1 MTARA
6 EEVPLQT
13 APFADDFI
21 DVAGLNAHVSSS
33 LGARIE
39 DVRAR
44 ARLGQRSLAK
54 AYAVLGAAGG
64 GKTHIFARLRHREG
78 LRATLILLRPFF
90 GVSLGPRDVLATVID
105 QLCLPVRG
113 GALTHLDVLTARWL
127 GEADDASEAREAG
140 DACDAGVVT
149 DADGENEARE
159 TGEGTPPRALGE
171 PRERREAAF
180 PSAAMEAVRA
190 LSPAERAARVEEAVF
205 DVLQRLPE
213 AAPAAHLARALF
225 GLGELERSARWA
237 ELAWLS
243 GREPRR
249 AEGLERTER
258 EGAPLSEADVAHLLR
273 IVSVMAAPVAPLVLT
288 FDQLENLAGDGDA
301 RVLGYGNLVAEL
313 VDTVPCL
320 TIAQLALTSE
330 WMQFIEPRLT
340 LPQRTRVAGEVLTL
354 ESPDRAQREQLLRAW
369 HARLGPTNGRGGRRR
384 FPSPLSAEALEAL
397 LTAPGM
403 TPRLLLVGLSRA
415 VAGKPVEHAAAP
427 TAEAAPAPV
436 AGPQSLADGV
446 WAKWQE
452 ERARVRDELAK
463 KDESGAPVDAAELAE
478 GFTRALAFAASV
490 ETETGAAR
498 ERSLTLVRSAGGAA
512 TVLYVTGT
520 HHRSVGAAL
529 ERAVELAQSGKTVVV
544 RERRLEVPATWEIAC
559 AHRAAFE
566 QHANARWLWLE
577 PDEVAHLLALARLW
591 SRVGAAQVCLPGLED
606 VVTQAQLR
614 TTLAERAPPH
624 TWRAPALIVSWLSD
638 VPRAPTSQAAPTP
651 PPPPTPPAPAPTP
664 PTPPTP
670 PPGVEPAPAAPP
682 AEEREPTFRDW
693 LRLGRRLGYAAVS
706 RYADRLRRR

>member
-1 MTARA
+1 MSDRA
-6 EEVPLQT
+6 GEVPLQT

-21 DVAGLNAHVSSS
+21 DVAGLNAHVSAS

-44 ARLGQRSLAK
+44 ARLGQRSPAK

-90 GVSLGPRDVLATVID
+90 GVTLGPRDVLATVID

-113 GALTHLDVLTARWL
+113 GALTHLDVLTAPWL
-127 GEADDASEAREAG
+127 GEVDVASAAGEAG
-140 DACDAGVVT
+140 DEGA
-149 DADGENEARE
+149 ARARP
-159 TGEGTPPRALGE
+159 G
-171 PRERREAAF
+171 AAF

-190 LSPAERAARVEEAVF
+190 LTPAERADRVEQAVSE
-205 DVLQRLPE
+205 VLQSLPE

-225 GLGELERSARWA
+225 SVGELARAERWA

-249 AEGLERTER
+249 AEGQERTER

-273 IVSVMAAPVAPLVLT
+273 IVSVLAAPVAPLVLT
-288 FDQLENLAGDGDA
+288 FDQLENLAGDGEA

-330 WMQFIEPRLT
+330 WMMFIEPRLT

-369 HARLGPTNGRGGRRR
+369 HARLGPSNGRGGRKR
-384 FPSPLSAEALEAL
+384 FPTPLSPEALGAL

-415 VAGKPVEHAAAP
+415 VAGKPTDPGAP
-427 TAEAAPAPV
+427 TVEAPPPRPE
-436 AGPQSLADGV
+436 GRADGV
-446 WAKWQE
+446 WALWE
-452 ERARVRDELAK
+452 AERARVRDELEK
-463 KDESGAPVDAAELAE
+463 KAEAGVPVDAAELAE
-478 GFTRALAFAASV
+478 GLTRALGFAASV

-529 ERAVELAQSGKTVVV
+529 ARAVELAQAGKTVVV
-544 RERRLEVPATWEIAC
+544 RERRLEVPSTWEIAC
-559 AHRAAFE
+559 EHRAVFE
-566 QHANARWLWLE
+566 RHANARWLWLE
-577 PDEVAHLLALARLW
+577 PDEVAPLLALARLW
-591 SRVGAAQVCLPGLED
+591 SRVGAGQVCLPGVED
-606 VVTQAQLR
+606 VVTQAELR
-614 TTLAERAPPH
+614 STMAERAPPH
-624 TWRAPALIVSWLSD
+624 LWRAPALIVSWLSD
-638 VPRAPTSQAAPTP
+638 VPRAPASQAAPTP
-651 PPPPTPPAPAPTP
+651 SPSQGSPHVHAPPPAPAPAAR
-664 PTPPTP
+664 
-670 PPGVEPAPAAPP
+670 VEPAPPARHAAEP
-682 AEEREPTFRDW
+682 EPTFRDW
-693 LRLGRRLGYAAVS
+693 LRLGRRLGYAAVA

>member
-1 MTARA
+1 MSERA

-44 ARLGQRSLAK
+44 ARLGQRSPAK

-113 GALTHLDVLTARWL
+113 SALTHLEVLTAPWL
-127 GEADDASEAREAG
+127 GEVDVASAAGEAG
-140 DACDAGVVT
+140 DEGV
-149 DADGENEARE
+149 ARARP
-159 TGEGTPPRALGE
+159 G
-171 PRERREAAF
+171 AAF

-190 LSPAERAARVEEAVF
+190 LTPAERADRVEQAVSE
-205 DVLQRLPE
+205 VLQSLPE

-225 GLGELERSARWA
+225 GLGELARAERWA

-249 AEGLERTER
+249 AEGQERTER

-273 IVSVMAAPVAPLVLT
+273 IVSVLAAPVAPLVLT

-330 WMQFIEPRLT
+330 WMMFIEPRLT

-369 HARLGPTNGRGGRRR
+369 HARLGPPNGRGGRKR

-415 VAGKPVEHAAAP
+415 VAGKPAEQGALTADAP
-427 TAEAAPAPV
+427 QPR
-436 AGPQSLADGV
+436 PQSRADGV
-446 WAKWQE
+446 WALWE
-452 ERARVRDELAK
+452 AERARVRDELEK
-463 KDESGAPVDAAELAE
+463 KAEAGAAVDAAELAE
-478 GFTRALAFAASV
+478 GLTRALGFAASV

-529 ERAVELAQSGKTVVV
+529 ARAVELAQAGKTVVV
-544 RERRLEVPATWEIAC
+544 RERRLEVPSTWEIAC
-559 AHRAAFE
+559 EHRAAFE
-566 QHANARWLWLE
+566 QQANARWLWLE

-606 VVTQAQLR
+606 VVTQAELR
-614 TTLAERAPPH
+614 STMAERAPPH

-638 VPRAPTSQAAPTP
+638 VPRAPASQAAPTP
-651 PPPPTPPAPAPTP
+651 SPTQAPPQAPSPPPPPQTPSRVEPAPPTPPAA
-664 PTPPTP
+664 
-670 PPGVEPAPAAPP
+670 EP
-682 AEEREPTFRDW
+682 EPTFRDW
-693 LRLGRRLGYAAVS
+693 LRLGRRLGYAVVS

>member
-1 MTARA
+1 MSDRA

-44 ARLGQRSLAK
+44 ARLGQRSTAK

-113 GALTHLDVLTARWL
+113 SALTHLEVLTAPWL
-127 GEADDASEAREAG
+127 GEVDAGSAAGEAG
-140 DACDAGVVT
+140 DEGV
-149 DADGENEARE
+149 ARARP
-159 TGEGTPPRALGE
+159 G
-171 PRERREAAF
+171 AAF

-190 LSPAERAARVEEAVF
+190 LTPAERADRVEQAVSE
-205 DVLQRLPE
+205 VLQSLPE

-225 GLGELERSARWA
+225 GLGELARAERWA

-249 AEGLERTER
+249 AEGQERTER

-273 IVSVMAAPVAPLVLT
+273 IVSVLAAPVAPLVLT

-330 WMQFIEPRLT
+330 WMMFIEPRLT

-369 HARLGPTNGRGGRRR
+369 HARLGPPNGRGGRKR
-384 FPSPLSAEALEAL
+384 FPSPLSPEALEAL

-415 VAGKPVEHAAAP
+415 VAGKPAEQGAL
-427 TAEAAPAPV
+427 TAEAPQPR
-436 AGPQSLADGV
+436 PQSRADGV
-446 WAKWQE
+446 WALWE
-452 ERARVRDELAK
+452 AERARVRDELEK
-463 KDESGAPVDAAELAE
+463 KAEAGAAVDAAELAE
-478 GFTRALAFAASV
+478 GLTRALGFAASV

-529 ERAVELAQSGKTVVV
+529 ARAVELAQAGKTVVV
-544 RERRLEVPATWEIAC
+544 RERRLEVPSTWEIAC
-559 AHRAAFE
+559 EHRAAFE
-566 QHANARWLWLE
+566 QQANARWLWLE
-577 PDEVAHLLALARLW
+577 PDEVAHLLALGRLW
-591 SRVGAAQVCLPGLED
+591 SRVGAAQVCLPGLEE
-606 VVTQAQLR
+606 VVTQAELR
-614 TTLAERAPPH
+614 STMAERAPPH

-638 VPRAPTSQAAPTP
+638 VPRAPASQAAPTP
-651 PPPPTPPAPAPTP
+651 SPTQAPPQAPLPPPPPQTPSRVEPAPPTPPAA
-664 PTPPTP
+664 
-670 PPGVEPAPAAPP
+670 EP
-682 AEEREPTFRDW
+682 EPTFRDW

>member
-1 MTARA
+1 MSDRA

-44 ARLGQRSLAK
+44 ARLGQRSPAK

-113 GALTHLDVLTARWL
+113 SALTHLEVLTAPWL
-127 GEADDASEAREAG
+127 GEVDAGSAAGEAG
-140 DACDAGVVT
+140 DEGV
-149 DADGENEARE
+149 ARAR
-159 TGEGTPPRALGE
+159 P
-171 PRERREAAF
+171 EAAF

-190 LSPAERAARVEEAVF
+190 LTPAERADRVEQAVSE
-205 DVLQRLPE
+205 VLQSLPE

-225 GLGELERSARWA
+225 GLGELARAERWA

-249 AEGLERTER
+249 AEGQERTER

-273 IVSVMAAPVAPLVLT
+273 IVSVLAAPVAPLVLT

-330 WMQFIEPRLT
+330 WMMFIEPRLT

-369 HARLGPTNGRGGRRR
+369 HARLGPPNGRGGRKR
-384 FPSPLSAEALEAL
+384 FPSPLSPEALEAL

-415 VAGKPVEHAAAP
+415 VAGKPAEQGAL
-427 TAEAAPAPV
+427 TAEAPQPR
-436 AGPQSLADGV
+436 PQSRADGV
-446 WAKWQE
+446 WALWE
-452 ERARVRDELAK
+452 AERARVRDELEK
-463 KDESGAPVDAAELAE
+463 KAEAGAAVDAAELAE
-478 GFTRALAFAASV
+478 GLTRALGFAASV

-512 TVLYVTGT
+512 TVVYVTGT

-529 ERAVELAQSGKTVVV
+529 ARAVELAQAGKTVVV
-544 RERRLEVPATWEIAC
+544 RERRLEVPSTWGIAC
-559 AHRAAFE
+559 EHRAAFE
-566 QHANARWLWLE
+566 QQANARWLWLE

-591 SRVGAAQVCLPGLED
+591 SRVGAAQVCLPGLEE
-606 VVTQAQLR
+606 VVTQAELR
-614 TTLAERAPPH
+614 STMAERAPPH

-638 VPRAPTSQAAPTP
+638 VPRAPASQAAPTP
-651 PPPPTPPAPAPTP
+651 SPTQASPQAPSPPPPPQTPSRVEPAPPTPPAA
-664 PTPPTP
+664 
-670 PPGVEPAPAAPP
+670 EP
-682 AEEREPTFRDW
+682 EPTFRDW

>member
-1 MTARA
+1 MSAHA

-13 APFADDFI
+13 APFADDFL

-113 GALTHLDVLTARWL
+113 GALTHLDVLAARWL
-127 GEADDASEAREAG
+127 GERGDSAEPGDVRGASSPVG
-140 DACDAGVVT
+140 DAHD
-149 DADGENEARE
+149 DPR
-159 TGEGTPPRALGE
+159 PPRRG
-171 PRERREAAF
+171 PSAF
-180 PSAAMEAVRA
+180 PGAAMEGVRA
-190 LSPAERAARVEEAVF
+190 LAPEEREARVEQAVS
-205 DVLQRLPE
+205 DVLKNLPE

-225 GLGELERSARWA
+225 GLSDLERSARWA

-249 AEGLERTER
+249 TEGTDR

-354 ESPDRAQREQLLRAW
+354 DPPNRAQREQLLRVW
-369 HARLGPTNGRGGRRR
+369 HARLAPSNRRGRRQR
-384 FPSPLSAEALEAL
+384 FPSPLTAAALEAL

-403 TPRLLLVGLSRA
+403 TPRLLLVALSRA
-415 VAGKPVEHAAAP
+415 VAGKPPLDAAAPAPEGPQAAAP
-427 TAEAAPAPV
+427 TRAEAV
-436 AGPQSLADGV
+436 WLHWKGELA
-446 WAKWQE
+446 K
-452 ERARVRDELAK
+452 VRDELAK
-463 KDESGAPVDAAELAE
+463 KTEAGAAVDAAELAE
-478 GFTRALAFAASV
+478 GLTRALAFAASV
-490 ETETGAAR
+490 ETETRTER
-498 ERSLTLVRSAGGAA
+498 ERALTSVRSPGGAS
-512 TVLYVTGT
+512 TLLYVTGT
-520 HHRSVGAAL
+520 HHRSVGSAL
-529 ERAVELAQSGKTVVV
+529 ARAVELAHAGKTVVV
-544 RERRLEVPATWEIAC
+544 RERRLEVPTTWEIAQE
-559 AHRAAFE
+559 HRAAFE
-566 QHANARWLWLE
+566 KHANARWLWLE
-577 PDEVAHLLALARLW
+577 PDDLAHLLALGRLW
-591 SRVGAAQVCLPGLED
+591 SGVAAKRVHLVGMED
-606 VVTQAQLR
+606 VVTEAELR
-614 TTLAERAPPH
+614 AILAERTPPLG
-624 TWRAPALIVSWLSD
+624 WKAPASIVSWLSD
-638 VPRAPTSQAAPTP
+638 VPRAPLSQAAPVAP
-651 PPPPTPPAPAPTP
+651 PSRPRTEAPPEAPASRPAPAEAAPAP
-664 PTPPTP
+664 PSRPARTEVPPIAP
-670 PPGVEPAPAAPP
+670 PP
-682 AEEREPTFRDW
+682 EEKEPTFRDW
-693 LRLGRRLGYAAVS
+693 LRLGRKLGYAAVS
-706 RYADRLRRR
+706 RYAERLRRR

>member
-1 MTARA
+1 MSDRA

-44 ARLGQRSLAK
+44 ARLGQRSPAK

-113 GALTHLDVLTARWL
+113 SALTHLEVLTAPWL
-127 GEADDASEAREAG
+127 GEVDAGSAAGEAG
-140 DACDAGVVT
+140 DEGV
-149 DADGENEARE
+149 ARAR
-159 TGEGTPPRALGE
+159 P
-171 PRERREAAF
+171 EAAF

-190 LSPAERAARVEEAVF
+190 LTPAERADRVEQAVSE
-205 DVLQRLPE
+205 VLQSLPE

-225 GLGELERSARWA
+225 GVGELARAERWA

-249 AEGLERTER
+249 AEGQERTER

-273 IVSVMAAPVAPLVLT
+273 IVSVLAAPVAPLVLT

-330 WMQFIEPRLT
+330 WMMFIEPRLT

-369 HARLGPTNGRGGRRR
+369 HARLGPPNGRGGRKR
-384 FPSPLSAEALEAL
+384 FPSPLSPEALEAL

-415 VAGKPVEHAAAP
+415 VAGKPAEQGALTADAP
-427 TAEAAPAPV
+427 QPR
-436 AGPQSLADGV
+436 PQSRADGV
-446 WAKWQE
+446 WALWE
-452 ERARVRDELAK
+452 AERARVRDELEK
-463 KDESGAPVDAAELAE
+463 KAEAGAAVDAAELAE
-478 GFTRALAFAASV
+478 GLTRALGFAASV

-529 ERAVELAQSGKTVVV
+529 ARAVELAQAGKTVVV
-544 RERRLEVPATWEIAC
+544 RERRLEVPSTWEIAC
-559 AHRAAFE
+559 EHRAAFE
-566 QHANARWLWLE
+566 QQANARWLWLE

-606 VVTQAQLR
+606 VVTQAELR
-614 TTLAERAPPH
+614 SLMAERAPPH

-638 VPRAPTSQAAPTP
+638 VPRAPASQAAPTPSPTQASPQAPTP
-651 PPPPTPPAPAPTP
+651 PPPPQTPSRVESPP
-664 PTPPTP
+664 PTPPAA
-670 PPGVEPAPAAPP
+670 EP
-682 AEEREPTFRDW
+682 EPTFRDW